1 MHFELKDDERN
12 RDPFLAFG
20 DLEPSN
26 DHAALDADLAY
37 DDDAYAAPAR
47 ALSAIHPEKPLK
59 TGFSWAGFLGGTT
72 ALVWIVGAIGGPI
85 SYFGPDALM
94 TMDPA
99 LQAGL
104 VALAFGPALLFWLTS
119 SAAGEA
125 FKARRLSMQ
134 LTKLAEQSRF
144 PNEAVEQDAQRLSET
159 VKTEIESLND
169 AVTSALNRLA
179 ELERSAQ
186 RNAALFGD
194 AIANARVNAESMT
207 DALRQEREAIVE
219 VSNDLKGQTEF
230 VAHSIGRQ
238 VRLMREASKLV
249 KTELDTVE
257 DAMETRLASFAD
269 SAAVM
274 SEHTAQFHVVADK
287 ASAATASLN
296 GAMSDMLDGLAE
308 ATRLT
313 ETAKKSSAE
322 AVLAANETAGAVRET
337 IRAAVFEAKRAAQLI
352 RAETAAMQEAADETL
367 GKLQGAANAARDAS
381 AESEAADRYTTQIEQ
396 RLGALAATSG
406 AKKPAPQPR
415 PVERPV
421 ERPIERTVARPVE
434 RPVQRPVERV
444 VARAPV
450 MDEMNTLH
458 AAARAAVAR
467 GGAPCAETDTQQRRV
482 FKGFNSWNNFM
493 PPAPREE
500 EAPIA
505 ANEDDYQLASF
516 GNADDDLKAGAINL
530 VIESGVDI
538 DDVLGPVDL
547 DRIARSS
554 RAGGNARRR
563 AVLDAAPN
571 AVGRIARH
579 VRRHATAQDLAT
591 QFRARPDLAKS
602 ENKGEGSDL
611 VRAYLL
617 IDAAL
622 AS

>member
-1 MHFELKDDERN
+1 MHFDLKDDERE

-26 DHAALDADLAY
+26 DHAPFDADLAY
-37 DDDAYAAPAR
+37 DDAYAAPAR
-47 ALSAIHPEKPLK
+47 ALAEIHPEKPMK

-104 VALAFGPALLFWLTS
+104 LALAFGPALLFWITS

-125 FKARRLSMQ
+125 FKARRLGMR
-134 LTKLAEQSRF
+134 LAKLAEQSRF
-144 PNEAVEQDAQRLSET
+144 PNEAVEQDARRLSET
-159 VKTEIESLND
+159 VKSEIESLND
-169 AVTSALNRLA
+169 AVASALNRLA

-194 AIANARVNAESMT
+194 AVANARINAESMT
-207 DALRQEREAIVE
+207 ETLRQEREAIAD
-219 VSNDLKGQTEF
+219 VSNDLKGQTEV

-249 KTELDTVE
+249 KTELDSVE
-257 DAMETRLASFAD
+257 DALETRLASFAE
-269 SAAVM
+269 SAAAM
-274 SEHTAQFHVVADK
+274 SEHTTQFHVVADK
-287 ASAATASLN
+287 AAAATSQLN

-313 ETAKKSSAE
+313 ETAKKSTAE

-352 RAETAAMQEAADETL
+352 RAEAAAMQETADGTL
-367 GKLQGAANAARDAS
+367 GKLQGAAAAARDAS
-381 AESEAADRYTTQIEQ
+381 AESQAAADRYTTQIEK
-396 RLGALAATSG
+396 RLGALAATAG
-406 AKKPAPQPR
+406 ARKPAPQPR
-415 PVERPV
+415 AAERPPARSIERPV
-421 ERPIERTVARPVE
+421 ERAA
-434 RPVQRPVERV
+434 
-444 VARAPV
+444 ARAPAPV
-450 MDEMNTLH
+450 VEEMNTLH

-467 GGAPCAETDTQQRRV
+467 GGAPRADAETQPRRV
-482 FKGFNSWNNFM
+482 FKGFSSWTNFM

-500 EAPIA
+500 EAPPIA

-530 VIESGVDI
+530 VIDSGVDI
-538 DDVLGPVDL
+538 DEVLGPVDL

-563 AVLDAAPN
+563 AVLDAAPS

-579 VRRHATAQDLAT
+579 VRRHASAQHLAT

-602 ENKGEGSDL
+602 ENRSEGSDL